1 MKKQPLTFKPLED
14 YKKANAEYAEKSSA
28 EQAKLTSAKQAYE
41 NKVVEYE
48 QTYMKAVETGKD
60 ETAKLIKIDGEI
72 AELKQAYEKASRD
85 YALSKMVITA
95 PQNDT
100 AAIVDE
106 FIKVYKPQVIAEV
119 MDPISERLV
128 LARNLIFSA
137 LSDYKDAEETYREI
151 TQEVKGLSDYNHKTG
166 VTNALM
172 YVSNPT
178 ELVKVKGTSMTP
190 KQYAQNF
197 VAEYTKTTDG
207 NFPNDYEYIASIT
220 DIKGGK

>member
-14 YKKANAEYAEKSSA
+14 FKKAHAEHAEKRSA
-28 EQAKLTSAKQAYE
+28 EEVKFTSAKQAYE
-41 NKVVEYE
+41 NKVAEYE
-48 QTYMKAVETGKD
+48 KTYMDAVGKGKD
-60 ETAKLIKIDGEI
+60 ETAKLVKIDGEI

-85 YALSKMVITA
+85 YALAKMVITA

-100 AAIVDE
+100 VEIVDK
-106 FIKVYKPQVIAEV
+106 FIKEYKPQVIAEV

-137 LSDYKDAEETYREI
+137 LSDYKDAEETYRDI
-151 TQEVKGLSDYNHKTG
+151 TQDVKGLSELNHKRGLTS
-166 VTNALM
+166 ALI

-178 ELVKVKGTSMTP
+178 EHVKVKRTNMTP

-197 VAEYTKTTDG
+197 VAEYNKTTDG
-207 NFPNDYEYIASIT
+207 KFPDDYEYIASIA
-220 DIKGGK
+220 DIKGDK